1 MTKPKNTW
9 YLLYKQWLC
18 KYYKAYEGYIEFD
31 TMQKAQ
37 KDKKASFTKELEEN
51 ADLYKPCISSF

>member
-1 MTKPKNTW
+1 
-9 YLLYKQWLC
+9 
-18 KYYKAYEGYIEFD
+18 
-31 TMQKAQ
+31 MQKAQ